1 MSSYSFTLT
10 APGPTP
16 SPGSGSGPAGYAAKH
31 AARGTIGGWDLRFD
45 PVTLDLIDDGFGA
58 FELVT
63 SAATAVLHQLL
74 CHRDEWW
81 GDPELGSHL
90 HQLDRF
96 IQDPGPLIAAECERA
111 LGVLVRA
118 GRLADVR
125 ADAEESAPGRVSI
138 RTSYRDTRS
147 GQPVDLTLTP
157 AGG

>member
-10 APGPTP
+10 APGPSP
-16 SPGSGSGPAGYAAKH
+16 SAGSGAGVAGYAAKL
-31 AARGTIGGWDLRFD
+31 AARGTIAGYDLRFD
-45 PVTLDLIDDGFGA
+45 PVTMDLVDDGFGG

-81 GDPELGSHL
+81 GDPDLGSHL

-96 IQDPGPLIAAECERA
+96 IMDPGPLIAAECERA
-111 LGVLVRA
+111 LGVLARA
-118 GRLADVR
+118 GRIAEVDAAAD
-125 ADAEESAPGRVSI
+125 ESSPGRVSVQ
-138 RTSYRDTRS
+138 TSYRDTRS

>member
-1 MSSYSFTLT
+1 MSTYSFTLT
-10 APGPTP
+10 PPTP
-16 SPGSGSGPAGYAAKH
+16 SPSSGSGAGPAGYIAQAG
-31 AARGTIGGWDLRFD
+31 ARGLIAGWDLRFD
-45 PVTLDLIDDGFGA
+45 PVTMDLVDDGAGG

-81 GDPELGSHL
+81 GDPDLGSHL

-96 IQDPGPLIAAECERA
+96 IQSPGPLIAAETERA
-111 LGVLVRA
+111 LGVLVTA
-118 GRLADVR
+118 GRLANVR
-125 ADAEESAPGRVSI
+125 AEAEESAPGRVSV

>member
-16 SPGSGSGPAGYAAKH
+16 STGSGAGLAGYAAKLG
-31 AARGTIGGWDLRFD
+31 ARGAIAGFDLRFD
-45 PVTLDLIDDGFGA
+45 PVTMDLVDDGFGS
-58 FELVT
+58 FELTT
-63 SAATAVLHQLL
+63 SASTAVLHQLV

-81 GDPELGSHL
+81 GDAELGSHL

-111 LGVLVRA
+111 LGVLARA
-118 GRLADVR
+118 GRIANV
-125 ADAEESAPGRVSI
+125 DAEADESAPGRVSVA
-138 RTSYRDTRS
+138 TSYRDTRS